1 MGLIVQKFG
10 GSSVRDRERLLR
22 AMRIVRRTWE
32 QGDDVVVVLSAQGD
46 TTDALLARARE
57 LTEEPPLR
65 ELDALLATGE
75 TASVALGAIALA
87 SLGVPAVSLSGWQ
100 VPVGTDGTHGG
111 ANVRSVGAE
120 RIRQELA
127 QRRVVLAA
135 GFQGVDAA
143 GDVTTLGRGG
153 SDTSAAA
160 LAAFLGAE
168 RCIIYTDVDG
178 VYTTDPRVC
187 PTARRLAAV
196 SCDQMLR
203 LAANGAQVLHDRSVA
218 LAARHGVTVEVRS
231 CEEGSVGTLV
241 VPRGGERRGHGR
253 HALAPRGGHARN
265 GHRARAA
272 VARGDPRGGLG
283 AGGGGRHGPRTR
295 GGRAACHAAGEA
307 GRRGRGA
314 LRRTRRACAAV
325 RESGG
330 LRGEGRRKPLFPVPA
345 PVDRW
350 RKKRIFHPQKRI
362 RCNFDGN
369 MLSYAKPVCAARA
382 ANLNR
387 PDA

>member
-241 VPRGGERRGHGR
+241 VPRAESGEVTGVTRSRRGEVTRVTAIGR
-253 HALAPRGGHARN
+253 ALPSLAAI
-265 GHRARAA
+265 RAA
-272 VARGDPRGGLG
+272 VSALEAAGVFSIVLECVPSGVAKAVTEAVGVPILGIG
-283 AGGGGRHGPRTR
+283 AGPYVDCQVLLTHDLLDMYGDFTPRFVKQF
-295 GGRAACHAAGEA
+295 AHI
-307 GRRGRGA
+307 
-314 LRRTRRACAAV
+314 RRAMVEGLNAFHEEAL
-325 RESGG
+325 SGQFPTPDYSFN
-330 LRGEGRRKPLFPVPA
+330 RVVEGYEV
-345 PVDRW
+345 
-350 RKKRIFHPQKRI
+350 
-362 RCNFDGN
+362 
-369 MLSYAKPVCAARA
+369 
-382 ANLNR
+382 
-387 PDA
+387 

>member
-57 LTEEPPLR
+57 LTEEPPPR

-120 RIRQELA
+120 RIRKELA

-143 GDVTTLGRGG
+143 GHAR
-153 SDTSAAA
+153 
-160 LAAFLGAE
+160 
-168 RCIIYTDVDG
+168 
-178 VYTTDPRVC
+178 
-187 PTARRLAAV
+187 ARR
-196 SCDQMLR
+196 Q
-203 LAANGAQVLHDRSVA
+203 
-218 LAARHGVTVEVRS
+218 RH
-231 CEEGSVGTLV
+231 
-241 VPRGGERRGHGR
+241 ERRG
-253 HALAPRGGHARN
+253 
-265 GHRARAA
+265 
-272 VARGDPRGGLG
+272 ARGLSR
-283 AGGGGRHGPRTR
+283 
-295 GGRAACHAAGEA
+295 
-307 GRRGRGA
+307 RGA
-314 LRRTRRACAAV
+314 LYHLYGR
-325 RESGG
+325 
-330 LRGEGRRKPLFPVPA
+330 GRRLYHRSARVP
-345 PVDRW
+345 
-350 RKKRIFHPQKRI
+350 
-362 RCNFDGN
+362 DG
-369 MLSYAKPVCAARA
+369 AAARRRF
-382 ANLNR
+382 LR
-387 PDA
+387 PDAPPRRERRAGAP

>member
-57 LTEEPPLR
+57 LTEEPPPR

-153 SDTSAAA
+153 SDTSAVA
-160 LAAFLGAE
+160 LAAALRADE
-168 RCIIYTDVDG
+168 LIIYTDVDG
-178 VYTTDPRVC
+178 IFSSDPRVC
-187 PTARRLAAV
+187 PDAVRRERISYDDMLLLA
-196 SCDQMLR
+196 QK
-203 LAANGAQVLHDRSVA
+203 GAQVLHDRSVA
-218 LAARHGVTVEVRS
+218 LAQQSGVPVTVKSCEAGSRGSVVCERGDAAQIVGVTQKKSEASQLAAITAVGDALPSVERERAVVTALER
-231 CEEGSVGTLV
+231 GGVSVYAV
-241 VPRGGERRGHGR
+241 AGGERF
-253 HALAPRGGHARN
+253 LSVYVL
-265 GHRARAA
+265 RADADR
-272 VARGDPRGGLG
+272 
-283 AGGGGRHGPRTR
+283 
-295 GGRAACHAAGEA
+295 
-307 GRRGRGA
+307 A
-314 LRRTRRACAAV
+314 LRLAHSA
-325 RESGG
+325 
-330 LRGEGRRKPLFPVPA
+330 L
-345 PVDRW
+345 
-350 RKKRIFHPQKRI
+350 I
-362 RCNFDGN
+362 R
-369 MLSYAKPVCAARA
+369 
-382 ANLNR
+382 
-387 PDA
+387 

>member
-87 SLGVPAVSLSGWQ
+87 SLGVSAVSLSGWQ

-153 SDTSAAA
+153 SDTSAVA

-196 SCDQMLR
+196 SCDR
-203 LAANGAQVLHDRSVA
+203 CSASPRT
-218 LAARHGVTVEVRS
+218 ARRCSMTVRS
-231 CEEGSVGTLV
+231 
-241 VPRGGERRGHGR
+241 
-253 HALAPRGGHARN
+253 
-265 GHRARAA
+265 
-272 VARGDPRGGLG
+272 
-283 AGGGGRHGPRTR
+283 
-295 GGRAACHAAGEA
+295 
-307 GRRGRGA
+307 
-314 LRRTRRACAAV
+314 
-325 RESGG
+325 
-330 LRGEGRRKPLFPVPA
+330 
-345 PVDRW
+345 RW
-350 RKKRIFHPQKRI
+350 RQ
-362 RCNFDGN
+362 GT
-369 MLSYAKPVCAARA
+369 A
-382 ANLNR
+382 
-387 PDA
+387 